1 VRALVVALLVANV
14 AFWAW
19 TQGWL
24 DGLVGVSPLGDR
36 EPARVER
43 QVDPQR
49 VRVVTAA
56 AVAPAAPA
64 PAPAPAPADAATAC
78 LEAGPFSP
86 LEAIAAE
93 AALVRAA
100 LPPGSWRDVR
110 VDRPGTWVIYVGR
123 FASREQMTQREDE
136 LRRLRIAF
144 EPVRV
149 ADLEPGLVLGSY
161 DARAGADEALQQFIQ
176 RGVPGARVVA
186 TAPPS
191 TTHLLRV
198 ERADAALQAQL
209 AALRAPA
216 LGNGFVRCAT
226 AAR

>member
-1 VRALVVALLVANV
+1 VRALLAALLFANV

-24 DGLVGVSPLGDR
+24 DGIVGVSPLGDR
-36 EPARVER
+36 DPARVER

-56 AVAPAAPA
+56 TAAPAAS
-64 PAPAPAPADAATAC
+64 APADAASVC

-86 LEAIAAE
+86 VEAVAAE

-110 VDRPGTWVIYVGR
+110 IDRPGTWVVYVGR
-123 FASREQMTQREDE
+123 FASREQMAQREDE

-161 DARAGADEALQQFIQ
+161 DDRAGADEALQQFVQ

-198 ERADAALQAQL
+198 ERADAALQVQL

-216 LGNGFVRCAT
+216 LGSGFVRCA
-226 AAR
+226 AVAR